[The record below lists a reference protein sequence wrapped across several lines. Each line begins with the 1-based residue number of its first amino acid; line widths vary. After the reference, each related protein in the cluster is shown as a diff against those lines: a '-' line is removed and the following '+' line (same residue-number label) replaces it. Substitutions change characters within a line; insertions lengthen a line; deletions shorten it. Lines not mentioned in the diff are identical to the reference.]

1 MPKKFLNIFKPFRA
15 PIGQHIGNVGPSC
28 YERPMAAK
36 SDKNTVYNT
45 DRLKRVAFWYWEY
58 MRRNPLYRRYC
69 AVIERYNDYFKSLGV
84 FDYMECREY
93 LEEMASYTSAHEDC
107 HDLAHNPFR
116 SRLEN
121 DFGKEAGMKYWKYG
135 FLSYGFEK
143 HFGRIYKHHSIGI
156 DTDETL
162 KKLLSGED
170 IVFSVKGSADISA
183 LTKLNGSWMIK
194 IDEMTPSNF
203 LYNLEKSNSITIDPK
218 AILNNPTKF
227 GLEVHALN
235 MINKAVESLFGKQ
248 HIDEETLQSVYK
260 LSLSGKHINSSD
272 TMRLAMLWLWDKAHE
287 KDGRKPE
294 SFDAVYPLLKDKI
307 NASGML
313 DGAWEQIFTRRK
325 RIVGYYGVTDF
336 CIQNHT
342 IKPFSK

>member
-1 MPKKFLNIFKPFRA
+1 MPKKTLNIFRPFRA
-15 PIGQHIGNVGPSC
+15 PIGQHIGNVGLSC
-28 YERPMAAK
+28 YDLPMAAK
-36 SDKNTVYNT
+36 SDKNAVYNT

-84 FDYMECREY
+84 FDYMESREY
-93 LEEMASYTSAHEDC
+93 LEEMASYTSAHDDC
-107 HDLAHNPFR
+107 HDLAYNPFR
-116 SRLEN
+116 VRLDNE
-121 DFGKEAGMKYWKYG
+121 FGKEAGMKYFKYG
-135 FLSYGFEK
+135 FLSYGYEK
-143 HFGRIYKHHSIGI
+143 HFGRIYKHYSFGL
-156 DTDETL
+156 DTTEAL
-162 KKLLSGED
+162 EKIFSGED
-170 IVFSVKGSADISA
+170 VTFSVKGHADISA
-183 LTKLNGSWMIK
+183 LVKLNGSWMIS
-194 IDEMTPSNF
+194 IDEMMPTNY

-218 AILNNPTKF
+218 AILNNPTKV

-287 KDGRKPE
+287 KDGGKPE

-342 IKPFSK
+342 IRSFNK